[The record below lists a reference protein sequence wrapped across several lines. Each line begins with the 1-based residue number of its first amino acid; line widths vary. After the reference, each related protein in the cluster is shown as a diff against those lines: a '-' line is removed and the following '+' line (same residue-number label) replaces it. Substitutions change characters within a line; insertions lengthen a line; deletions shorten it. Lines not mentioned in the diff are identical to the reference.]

1 MNRRED
7 CSTVS
12 EALDSIATFSE
23 LRGFVNNVKNN
34 PEGCKQ
40 LSDRD
45 KDRITEMW
53 LRFKQEA
60 KH

>member
-1 MNRRED
+1 MKEMCRD
-7 CSTVS
+7 VT

-23 LRGFVNNVKNN
+23 LQGFVKNVKNN

-53 LRFKQEA
+53 LRLKSEA
-60 KH
+60 